1 MKNAGFL
8 PEEREWVQKFLDH
21 GFVDAYRKL
30 YPEKVEY
37 TWWTYRMD
45 ARKRGVGWRLDYFL
59 VSESLMPFVK
69 DVIIHDKVMGS
80 DHCPVELVLESHP

>member
-1 MKNAGFL
+1 
-8 PEEREWVQKFLDH
+8 
-21 GFVDAYRKL
+21 
-30 YPEKVEY
+30 
-37 TWWTYRMD
+37 MD